1 MSRRKRKPVV
11 VGLFLLAALTI
22 HPGLTSAEEPES
34 PEDPP
39 AGSTDPILLASGAA
53 GKNYL
58 NLSLNGLI
66 TAGGSSE
73 GDVPG
78 LQLGSHDP
86 SRRGFTLQNVELV
99 FSGAVDPYFTAQAN
113 VVFVETPDGESEI
126 ELEEFFATTS
136 RLPFGLQVKV
146 GHFFTEFGRL
156 NAQHPHSWDFVDQ
169 PLSHGRMFGPD
180 NLRASGAR
188 VSWLMP
194 TPFYSALDLTIQNA
208 FGETL
213 TSFGWTEGEEV
224 FGRTMV
230 PGSVEDL
237 GDLLYVPRY
246 AVSVDVTDNQTVL
259 AGLSAAV
266 GPNGTGEDGRT
277 RLYGADLFWKWKSPR
292 AHQGFPFV
300 KVQAESIWRHYRAD
314 GTVADLEDWGAYA
327 QVLWGFRRGWVAGGR
342 FGRMGGDEGPTPD
355 PFVEE
360 RWRSSANLTWFPTEY
375 SKLRLQYNHD
385 TRSDFDD
392 ADSVW
397 LQIELTLGAH
407 AAHKF

>member
-1 MSRRKRKPVV
+1 MLRKKRESVV
-11 VGLFLLAALTI
+11 AALLLFAATAI
-22 HPGLTSAEEPES
+22 HPGLTGAEEPAD
-34 PEDPP
+34 PEDSPGEP
-39 AGSTDPILLASGAA
+39 TDPISVASGAA

-58 NLSLNGLI
+58 NLSLDGLI
-66 TAGGSSE
+66 AAGGSSE
-73 GDVPG
+73 KDVPG

-86 SRRGFTLQNVELV
+86 SRGGFTLQNVELV
-99 FSGAVDPYFTAQAN
+99 LDGAVDPYFTAQAN
-113 VVFVETPDGESEI
+113 VVFVESPDGESEI

-136 RLPFGLQVKV
+136 SLPHSLQVRA
-146 GHFFTEFGRL
+146 GHFYTEFGRL

-169 PLSHGRMFGPD
+169 PLSHARMFGAD

-188 VSWLMP
+188 LSWLMP
-194 TPFYSALDLTIQNA
+194 SPFYSELYLTIQNA
-208 FGETL
+208 FGATL

-224 FGRTMV
+224 FGRMM
-230 PGSVEDL
+230 GAGAVEDF

-246 AVSVDVTDNQTVL
+246 AVSIDVTDNQTVL
-259 AGLSAAV
+259 AGLSAAI

-277 RLYGADLFWKWKSPR
+277 RLYGVDLFWKWKSPR

-300 KVQAESIWRHYRAD
+300 KVQAESIWRRYRAD
-314 GTVADLEDWGAYA
+314 GPVEVLEDWGAYA
-327 QVLWGFRRGWVAGGR
+327 QMLWGFRLGWVAGAR
-342 FGRMGGDEGPTPD
+342 FDRMGGDEGPTPD

-360 RWRSSANLTWFPTEY
+360 RERASANLTWFITEY

-385 TRSDFDD
+385 TRSDFDN

-397 LQIELTLGAH
+397 FQLELILGAH